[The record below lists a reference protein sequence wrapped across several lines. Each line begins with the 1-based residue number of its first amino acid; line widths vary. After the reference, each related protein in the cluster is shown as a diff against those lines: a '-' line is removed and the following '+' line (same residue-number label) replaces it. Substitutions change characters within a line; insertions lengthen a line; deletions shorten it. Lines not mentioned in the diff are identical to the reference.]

1 MKSARTAKGSAEMSI
16 ESQKPGPIRLFL
28 LLAVGSVAVSFAS
41 IFVRLAGAPALA
53 VAAYR
58 VTWATLI
65 VAPFSLA
72 GPARELRSLSGSQW
86 RSLAAA
92 GVALALHFALWI
104 ASLSFTSVA
113 SSVLLV
119 DTAPFFIGV
128 TSQWLLD
135 RPLPRP
141 FWGGLAVSFVGCA
154 IILGGDWGLSSG
166 SLKGNLLALGGAVA
180 MAVYLLAGAE
190 LRPRL
195 SLLAYVFPVY
205 GTAAAALTL
214 TCLATGV
221 PLAGYSLRAC
231 IFMFLLGLVPQC
243 IGHTSYNWSLR
254 YLRPA
259 LVGLVTL
266 AEPVGATALAYLILG
281 EGLTWH
287 KAVGGGIILGG
298 IYLATRQDAVGG
310 K

>member
-1 MKSARTAKGSAEMSI
+1 MQNQSRVVSDFRSKE
-16 ESQKPGPIRLFL
+16 PGPFRLFL
-28 LLAVGSVAVSFAS
+28 LLAVGSIAVSFAS

-58 VTWATLI
+58 VVWATFI
-65 VAPFSLA
+65 IAPFSLA
-72 GPARELRSLSGSQW
+72 GPVRELRSLSGSQW

-92 GVALALHFALWI
+92 GASLALHFALWI

-128 TSQWLLD
+128 TSQWFLG
-135 RPLPRP
+135 RPLPRQ
-141 FWGGLAVSFVGCA
+141 FWAGLGVAFLGCVL
-154 IILGGDWGLSSG
+154 IFSGDWGLSAG
-166 SLKGNLLALGGAVA
+166 SLTGNMLALGGAVA

-205 GTAAAALTL
+205 GTAAAVLTL
-214 TCLATGV
+214 TCLVAGV
-221 PLAGYSLRAC
+221 PLAGYSLRSC
-231 IFMFLLGLVPQC
+231 LFMFLLGLVPQC

-266 AEPVGATALAYLILG
+266 AEPIGATALAYLILG

-287 KAVGGGIILGG
+287 KAVGGAIILGG
-298 IYLATRQDAVGG
+298 IYLATRQDAAG
-310 K
+310 KK